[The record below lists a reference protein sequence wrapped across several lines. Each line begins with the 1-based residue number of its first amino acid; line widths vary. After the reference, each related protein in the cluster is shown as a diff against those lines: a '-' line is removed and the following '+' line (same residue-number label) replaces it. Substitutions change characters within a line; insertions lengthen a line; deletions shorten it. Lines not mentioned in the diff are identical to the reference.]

1 MGELSGLSVR
11 VPSEA
16 DIPDMVT
23 VLLRA
28 FGTWPNFPDP
38 RVTPA
43 EHLRWKLNNHE
54 IARRIHTVAELEGRM
69 ISVRLRLMQTALI
82 RGRPVLLRQAVD
94 DAVDPDYQRR
104 GVNKQMS
111 EYFEEHL
118 ITGDVAMNFSTSVVA
133 HRRPEQGY
141 RTFGRELA
149 VLYRALGLKA
159 LSAFGRAGRGEAFGR
174 RVRVRGV
181 LHALATVTKPTRFG
195 PIEIHGLER
204 FPESVDRLFE
214 RSQREFDWILLRS
227 ASYLNWRYAHPS
239 AGRFSIRAA
248 FQKDELIGY
257 CVVRIGGPC
266 AYIADLLALPGRRD
280 VAGALVVDALEIA
293 ARSGA
298 NAVVCWL
305 MRDHPYFELVRG
317 RGFIV
322 TGSTPGCMVKNEK
335 LEPTA
340 LDFLDRPETRVH
352 LTAGDSDW
360 V

>member
-1 MGELSGLSVR
+1 
-11 VPSEA
+11 
-16 DIPDMVT
+16 
-23 VLLRA
+23 
-28 FGTWPNFPDP
+28 
-38 RVTPA
+38 
-43 EHLRWKLNNHE
+43 
-54 IARRIHTVAELEGRM
+54 
-69 ISVRLRLMQTALI
+69 
-82 RGRPVLLRQAVD
+82 
-94 DAVDPDYQRR
+94 
-104 GVNKQMS
+104 MS
-111 EYFEEHL
+111 RYFEDHL
-118 ITGDVAMNFSTSVVA
+118 ITGDVAMNFSTSVLA

-141 RTFGRELA
+141 RTFGRELV

-159 LSAFGRAGRGEAFGR
+159 LSSASRAGGGEAFGR

-181 LHALATVTKPTRFG
+181 LHALATVAKPTRLA

-214 RSQREFDWILLRS
+214 RSQQEFDWILLRS

-266 AYIADLLALPGRRD
+266 AHIADLLALPGRRD
-280 VAGALVVDALEIA
+280 VADALVVDALEIA

-305 MRDHPYFELVRG
+305 MHDHPYLELVRG

-335 LEPTA
+335 LEPGA
-340 LDFLDRPETRVH
+340 LDFLDRPEARVH